1 METWQLKGRSPT
13 FTNVALDIVGSTKF
27 GRYPKIS
34 VEQTYNMI
42 ISDNFLVPFAGH
54 ELVTPIQDTYEG
66 RGIYTS
72 NRAQKMFAVIGNGLY
87 SISNNLTATRLH
99 SIDTF
104 NGDVFISENNANQL
118 AICDKQHLYIYNY
131 ATSTFSI
138 PTLPTGVIPG
148 YVTYQD
154 GYFIIPDIESA
165 NWYLSAQNNGLSWD
179 WGAGS
184 TPVSGSLQTKPDKA
198 VATLRFP
205 GRGNLLLV
213 FGNTVTELWTD
224 VGNQLFPYQRNSQV
238 NIDYGCL
245 NAATIAYNEN
255 IVVWLGANEQSG
267 PVIMYTTGADIQRIS
282 TDGIDFRFTQLSN
295 PSNSYGFLFR
305 QDGHL
310 LYQLTFPDDN
320 LTYVFDFNTR
330 KFFTLSDEYL
340 NAHIAKRVAFFNDKY
355 FFVSNKDGNIY
366 EIGTQFTT
374 YDGKEIPRI
383 RICRNI
389 RLPDASRFSV
399 NNLTFT
405 LEQGDQIDSPID
417 DDLLTESGL
426 VLMTEDELPLQIIEA
441 AEQIIELP
449 LLTETEDILLTE
461 AGDEIFATEIEDFV
475 LTIPQK
481 VALSIS
487 KDGGETFGS
496 SWDKQLNPTGKRK
509 NRLIYWNLGA
519 ANDFVPQF
527 RFWGLSRFVATDG
540 IANIYQ

>member
-1 METWQLKGRSPT
+1 MKGRSPT
-13 FTNVALDIVGSTKF
+13 FTSVALDIVGSTKF

-42 ISDNFLVPFAGH
+42 ISDNFLVPYAGH
-54 ELVTPIQDTYEG
+54 ELVTPIQDNYEG
-66 RGIYTS
+66 RAIYTS
-72 NRAQKMFAVIGNGLY
+72 NRAEKMFAVIGNGLY
-87 SISNNLTATRLH
+87 SISSNLTATRLQ
-99 SIDTF
+99 SINTF

-118 AICDKQHLYIYNY
+118 AICDKQRLYIYNY
-131 ATSTFSI
+131 STGAFATA
-138 PTLPTGVIPG
+138 TLPTGVIPG
-148 YVTYQD
+148 YVTFQD
-154 GYFIIPDIESA
+154 GYFIIPDMETS
-165 NWYLSAQNNGLSWD
+165 NWYLSEANNDLSWL

-184 TPVSGSLQTKPDKA
+184 TAVSGSLQTKPDKA
-198 VATLRFP
+198 VATVRFP

-224 VGNQLFPYQRNSQV
+224 VGAQLFPYQRNAQV

-245 NAATIAYNEN
+245 NPATIAYNEN

-267 PVIMYTTGADIQRIS
+267 PVIMYTTGADVQRIS

-320 LTYVFDFNTR
+320 LTYIYDFNTR

-340 NAHIAKRVAFFNDKY
+340 NAHIAKRIAFYNDKY

-374 YDGKEIPRI
+374 YDGHEIPRI

-389 RLPDASRFSV
+389 RLPDTSRFAV

-405 LEQGDQIDSPID
+405 IEQGCVDDIEIN

-426 VLMTEDELPLQIIEA
+426 TLQTENDEPLQVIEGQPQIIET
-441 AEQIIELP
+441 P

-461 AGDEIFATEIEDFV
+461 SGEEIFATEEDDFIFS
-475 LTIPQK
+475 IPSK
-481 VALSIS
+481 VALSVS
-487 KDGGETFGS
+487 KDGGVTFGS
-496 SWDKQLNPTGKRK
+496 SWDKQLRPIGRRK
-509 NRLIYWNLGA
+509 NRLIYWNLGS

-527 RFWGLSRFVATDG
+527 RFWGLGRFVATDG
-540 IANIYQ
+540 IVNIYQ